1 MSLSN
6 DNEDDIYRGEVEREP
21 TLHSQVPAASVSSRS
36 STSSSSDSLSFLAG
50 GRFGA
55 IAAKLELAISRWA
68 KHVRGNSSSASS
80 SSSTSSASSLPT
92 ISRSQFTRRRRR
104 RSSVSSLH
112 TLHSER
118 EIAARMTRLKAL
130 RISRQI
136 PREFGLYLPPSIRDA
151 QSTTQTGVDLG
162 SNTRSDRPAIST
174 SSLPTILSQ
183 IEVATR
189 NTGRQ
194 HRHRHRRRGN
204 RTFEEMNN
212 PLLSFAGPSTNNS
225 LTTSL
230 VRRDRKGKLQAN
242 NIFRPTTIVEEPH
255 TKPQAWF
262 LDVANPSWA
271 DLRAIGKVSLVTLH
285 VDR

>member
-6 DNEDDIYRGEVEREP
+6 DSEDDIYRGEVEREP
-21 TLHSQVPAASVSSRS
+21 TLHSQISASSASSC
-36 STSSSSDSLSFLAG
+36 SSSSDSLSFLAG

-80 SSSTSSASSLPT
+80 SSTTSSVSSLPT
-92 ISRSQFTRRRRR
+92 ISRSQFNRRRRR

-118 EIAARMTRLKAL
+118 EIAARITRLKAL

-136 PREFGLYLPPSIRDA
+136 PREFCLYLPLSIRE
-151 QSTTQTGVDLG
+151 GVDLS

-183 IEVATR
+183 IEVAIR

-204 RTFEEMNN
+204 RTFEEMNHQ
-212 PLLSFAGPSTNNS
+212 LLAYAGPSTNNS
-225 LTTSL
+225 LTTP
-230 VRRDRKGKLQAN
+230 VRRDRKGKAQAN
-242 NIFRPTTIVEEPH
+242 NIFKPTTIVEEPH

-271 DLRAIGKVSLVTLH
+271 DLRAIGKVSLVTLY
-285 VDR
+285 VCR

>member
-6 DNEDDIYRGEVEREP
+6 DSEDDIYRGEVEREP
-21 TLHSQVPAASVSSRS
+21 TLHSQVPASSVSSC
-36 STSSSSDSLSFLAG
+36 SSSSDSLSFLAG

-80 SSSTSSASSLPT
+80 SSTTSSVSSLPT
-92 ISRSQFTRRRRR
+92 LSRSQFISRRRR

-118 EIAARMTRLKAL
+118 EIAARITRLKAL

-136 PREFGLYLPPSIRDA
+136 PREFCLYLPLSIREA
-151 QSTTQTGVDLG
+151 QSASQTGVDLN

-183 IEVATR
+183 IEVAIR

-204 RTFEEMNN
+204 RTFEEMNHQ
-212 PLLSFAGPSTNNS
+212 LLAYAGPSTNNS
-225 LTTSL
+225 LTTS
-230 VRRDRKGKLQAN
+230 VRRDRKGKAQAN
-242 NIFRPTTIVEEPH
+242 NIFKPTTIVEEPH

-271 DLRAIGKVSLVTLH
+271 DLRAIGKVSLVTLR
-285 VDR
+285 VCP